1 MKGKILRQYM
11 KDFRTIG
18 AVAASSRYLVR
29 KMLRDVDVESAGVII
44 EYGPGTGV
52 YTKEIVRRMQPD
64 TKLVIIEYNES
75 LYNEL
80 AAKYSDNS
88 EVYVVYGSAE
98 NVRAMVRKLGI
109 RGRAD
114 LIVSGLP
121 FAGLPAQM
129 SRTIMAETKKILKP
143 NGTFVTFQY
152 TLFKKQ
158 FLSQYFKHIYITHEM
173 RNIPPAYVFRLTD
186 KDK

>member
-1 MKGKILRQYM
+1 MKGKILKQYV

-18 AVAASSRYLVR
+18 AVAASSRYLVH
-29 KMLRDVDVESAGVII
+29 KMLRDVDVESASVIL

-52 YTKEIVRRMQPD
+52 YTKEIVRRMQPGA
-64 TKLVIIEYNES
+64 KLVVIEYNEP
-75 LYNEL
+75 LHDEL
-80 AAKYSDNS
+80 AEKYSDNS
-88 EVYVVYGSAE
+88 NVHVVHGSAE
-98 NVRAMVRKLGI
+98 NVRAMVRALGI

-121 FAGLPAQM
+121 FAGLPVQM
-129 SRTIMAETKKILKP
+129 SRTIMSETKKILKS

-158 FLSQYFKHIYITHEM
+158 FLRQYFKHIYITHEL

-186 KDK
+186 SDK